1 MDDQDKCRICSGCIE
16 CKEEA
21 YNLLQLPEVAAMF
34 TACTDLVVDPQEEDF
49 LPSELCSGC
58 YGELEKYHSFRKLC
72 IEADNKWRLQKES
85 ACTLG
90 ELEFTLVESEDGFD
104 DVDDMPLSTLET
116 KSPGPPLEATEV
128 VLVDG
133 EFQEKKPCQRIKRG
147 NKEKVEKKA
156 GKRTKT
162 NPKEVPPTE
171 EPGASYKCDTCSKEF
186 VDDSRL
192 QAHMREHDGHLL
204 FPCTEPG
211 CDKSF
216 SRLQDLNV
224 HLREHEG
231 TGTWYTCNQEGCSK
245 SYRHK
250 GTLVMHKRQSHGIGP
265 KLKLHVCEFCGR
277 VLNSLAALNHHRFTH
292 KDKLVKPY
300 ACEEPGCSVRFLSEE
315 KLKVHMMRHR
325 GIKNFTCPHCGAKK
339 TTKNELKLHINY
351 HTLERTWPCPH
362 CSKVCNS
369 STSRKM
375 HIRTNHEKTKSYACS
390 ICDKRFTKPDTRK
403 YHELTHTGE
412 RNYGC
417 AVCGKRF
424 VQPAALRTHRKIH
437 ERDQAKPP
445 VVKVVES

>member
-1 MDDQDKCRICSGCIE
+1 MKGLDRCRVCSCTTE
-16 CKEEA
+16 CKKEA
-21 YNLLQLPEVAAMF
+21 YNLLELPEVAAMF
-34 TACTDLVVDPQEEDF
+34 TACTDLLVDPREEDF
-49 LPSELCSGC
+49 LPSELCSCC
-58 YGELEKYHSFRKLC
+58 YEELQKCHTFRELC
-72 IEADNKWRLQKES
+72 IKADTSWRLLKGLSEKE
-85 ACTLG
+85 
-90 ELEFTLVESEDGFD
+90 FD
-104 DVDDMPLSTLET
+104 DVDDMPLCTLECT
-116 KSPGPPLEATEV
+116 KSPGPPIEATEL

-133 EFQEKKPCQRIKRG
+133 RFREEKPCQRLKKE
-147 NKEKVEKKA
+147 NKEKVKTKA
-156 GKRTKT
+156 GKRTKAKA
-162 NPKEVPPTE
+162 KEVPPTKE
-171 EPGASYKCDTCSKEF
+171 QGVGCKCETCSKEF
-186 VDDSRL
+186 VDESRL

-224 HLREHEG
+224 HLREHDG
-231 TGTWYTCNQEGCSK
+231 TGTWYTCDQEGCSK

-250 GTLVMHKRQSHGIGP
+250 GTLVMHKRQSHSIGP

-277 VLNSLAALNHHRFTH
+277 VLKSLAALNHHRFTH

-362 CSKVCNS
+362 CPKVCNS

-412 RNYGC
+412 RNFGC

-424 VQPAALRTHRKIH
+424 VQPTALRTHRKIH
-437 ERDQAKPP
+437 ERDQAKTPP
-445 VVKVVES
+445 GV

>member
-1 MDDQDKCRICSGCIE
+1 MDGLDKCRVCCCTIE
-16 CKEEA
+16 CKEKA
-21 YNLLQLPEVAAMF
+21 CNLLQLPEVAAMF
-34 TACTDLVVDPQEEDF
+34 TDCTDLLVDPRED
-49 LPSELCSGC
+49 LPSALCCGC
-58 YGELEKYHSFRKLC
+58 YEELKKFHSFRKLC
-72 IEADNKWRLQKES
+72 LEADTKWRLQKRD
-85 ACTLG
+85 TPM
-90 ELEFTLVESEDGFD
+90 ELKYTNTESEDGFE
-104 DVDDMPLSTLET
+104 DVDDMPLCALET
-116 KSPGPPLEATEV
+116 KSPGPPIEATEV

-133 EFQEKKPCQRIKRG
+133 EFHEKKPCQRLKKENR
-147 NKEKVEKKA
+147 EKVKKNT
-156 GKRTKT
+156 GRRMK
-162 NPKEVPPTE
+162 VPPTE
-171 EPGASYKCDTCSKEF
+171 EQGASCKCEICSKEF
-186 VDDSRL
+186 VDEYRL

-211 CDKSF
+211 CDKTF

-224 HLREHEG
+224 HLREHNG
-231 TGTWYTCNQEGCSK
+231 TGTWYTCGQEGCSK

-362 CSKVCNS
+362 CPKVCNS

-437 ERDQAKPP
+437 ERDQAKAP
-445 VVKVVES
+445 VVKDVEF